1 MPELVPIS
9 LNIDPLAPPLKVG
22 ALGVSAGFPSP
33 AGDDLE
39 DEIDPIGWVVR
50 RPGSTFWYRAEGD
63 CLSDIGIMDGDLV
76 AFDRSGK
83 KRLGRV
89 MLFVV
94 DGAFIMKVLNK
105 RGEQYWLD
113 PANRNGGYKP
123 IPYND
128 DMECHGVLAG
138 VVRRCGIE

>member
-1 MPELVPIS
+1 MLALTPIS
-9 LNIDPLAPPLKVG
+9 LKLDIDSPLLKVG

-39 DEIDPIGWVVR
+39 DEIDPIAWVVR

-63 CLSDIGIMDGDLV
+63 CLADVGIMDGDLI

-94 DGAFIMKVLNK
+94 DGAFTAKILNK
-105 RGEQYWLD
+105 RGRQYWLD
-113 PANRNGGYKP
+113 PANKAGGYKS
-123 IPYND
+123 IPYRE
-128 DMECHGVLAG
+128 DMDCHGVLAG

>member
-1 MPELVPIS
+1 MSELSPIS
-9 LNIDPLAPPLKVG
+9 IFEPVIPSTITVG

-39 DEIDPIGWVVR
+39 DEIDPISWVVR

-63 CLSDIGIMDGDLV
+63 CLADIGILDGDLI

-94 DGAFIMKVLNK
+94 DGAFTAKVLNK
-105 RGEQYWLD
+105 RQDKYWLD
-113 PANRNGGYKP
+113 PANQSSGYTP
-123 IPYND
+123 IPYRD
-128 DMECHGVLAG
+128 DMECYGVLAG
-138 VVRRCGIE
+138 VVRRCGLE

>member
-1 MPELVPIS
+1 MPELIPI
-9 LNIDPLAPPLKVG
+9 LTCFDPKCAPIKVA

-63 CLSDIGIMDGDLV
+63 CLADIGIMDGDLI

-83 KRLGRV
+83 SDLAVSCSLSWTGHSPLKFSENVTGSIGLILQIV
-89 MLFVV
+89 VV
-94 DGAFIMKVLNK
+94 DTSRF
-105 RGEQYWLD
+105 
-113 PANRNGGYKP
+113 P
-123 IPYND
+123 IA
-128 DMECHGVLAG
+128 MTWTVT
-138 VVRRCGIE
+138 VF

>member
-1 MPELVPIS
+1 MSELEPICVY
-9 LNIDPLAPPLKVG
+9 LDPDCPTIQVG

-63 CLSDIGIMDGDLV
+63 CLADVGIMDGDLI

-94 DGAFIMKVLNK
+94 DGAFTANTLNT
-105 RGEQYWLD
+105 RGGQ
-113 PANRNGGYKP
+113 N
-123 IPYND
+123 
-128 DMECHGVLAG
+128 
-138 VVRRCGIE
+138 

>member
-1 MPELVPIS
+1 MTELEMICVYT
-9 LNIDPLAPPLKVG
+9 DPDCPAIMVG

-39 DEIDPIGWVVR
+39 DEIDPIAWVVR

-63 CLSDIGIMDGDLV
+63 CLADVGIMDGDLI

-94 DGAFIMKVLNK
+94 DGAFTAKILGK
-105 RGEQYWLD
+105 RDGKYWLD
-113 PANRNGGYKP
+113 PANAKGGYKP
-123 IPYND
+123 IPYRE
-128 DMECHGVLAG
+128 DMDCHGVLAG